1 MLGGAP
7 SSTSFHICSSGLS
20 FSLIRISI
28 FIGFYILGFRYHYLF
43 FSFIVVV
50 AVVLAP
56 AVCLFGPGATCSSM

>member
-7 SSTSFHICSSGLS
+7 SSTSFHIRSSGLS

-28 FIGFYILGFRYHYLF
+28 FIGFYILGFSLSLF
-43 FSFIVVV
+43 IISFIVVV

-56 AVCLFGPGATCSSM
+56 AVCLFGPGATCK